1 VKVFNVAVKD
11 RANPNAVLAWNSS
24 TGEYIFCCNGST
36 FTGVGKV
43 KTQGCTYTLD
53 HSAGD
58 RRVLGSVNMT
68 NFTGSGSLQT
78 PPGTTRC
85 TISDN
90 DVRNNTY
97 TCLGGVLP
105 LSK

>member
-1 VKVFNVAVKD
+1 
-11 RANPNAVLAWNSS
+11 VLAWNSS

-97 TCLGGVLP
+97 TCLGGALP